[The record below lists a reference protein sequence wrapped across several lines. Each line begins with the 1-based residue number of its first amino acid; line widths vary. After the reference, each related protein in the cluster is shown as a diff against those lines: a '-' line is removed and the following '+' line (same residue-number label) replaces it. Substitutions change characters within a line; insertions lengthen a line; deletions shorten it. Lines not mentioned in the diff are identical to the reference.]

1 MNDILPRRA
10 ALALPA
16 LLLAARQA
24 RAQAEWKPTHSVRLV
39 VPTTA
44 GGTTDVMARL
54 LAQHLQQ
61 VWGQPVVVDNRAGA
75 GGVIGTLEAVR
86 AAPDGHT
93 FLMGNV
99 GPQSIVYSLVRNL
112 PYTEN
117 DLLPVHGMI
126 SGPNALV
133 VHPSLPVRNVADFV
147 KYLRDNP
154 DKLSY
159 GTPGVGQTPH
169 LAGVWFNQI
178 LGTRS
183 TPVHYRG
190 SGPAATD
197 LFGGTIQYMSDALV
211 NAGEPAKSGRIRL
224 LATSGE
230 ERYPTLPDVPTV
242 RESLPELAPFTTASW
257 VGLFAPKAT
266 PPAVIR
272 SLAAHAGA
280 LLAEPASRQRFL
292 DLGGV
297 PLTLP
302 TEDYAAFVRAET
314 AKWTGVI
321 QREGLKIDLT

>member
-1 MNDILPRRA
+1 MTNAFPRRA
-10 ALALPA
+10 TLALPA
-16 LLLAARQA
+16 LLLATRHA
-24 RAQAEWKPTHSVRLV
+24 RAQSEWKPSHSVRLV

-54 LAQHLQQ
+54 LAQYLQPI
-61 VWGQPVVVDNRAGA
+61 WGQPVVVDNRAGA

-99 GPQSIVYSLVRNL
+99 GAQSIVYSLVPNL
-112 PYTEN
+112 PYTPG
-117 DLLPVHGMI
+117 DLVPVHGMI

-133 VHPSLPVRNVADFV
+133 VHPSLPVRNVVEFV
-147 KYLRDNP
+147 QYLRANP

-169 LAGVWFNQI
+169 LVGVWFNQI

-190 SGPAATD
+190 SGPAAAD
-197 LFGGTIQYMSDALV
+197 LFGGTIQYMFDALV
-211 NAGEPAKSGRIRL
+211 NASEPARTGRIRL

-242 RESLPELAPFTTASW
+242 HESMPELAAFTTASW
-257 VGLFAPKAT
+257 VGLFAPKNT
-266 PPAVIR
+266 PPAAIR
-272 SLAAHAGA
+272 SITTHTMA
-280 LLAEPASRQRFL
+280 LLAEPGSRQRFL

-302 TEDYAAFVRAET
+302 PEEYAAFVQAET
-314 AKWTGVI
+314 AKWTQVI
-321 QREGLKIDLT
+321 QREGLKIDLA